1 MYQKILLAIDG
12 SSTSNAALKEA
23 IRFASDQGARLRLLH
38 VLDFSPINWEIEGY
52 IDVSALL
59 DATRRTGERI
69 LDQATKQVENAG
81 VAVESVLLE
90 CDGKR
95 ISTVISETAENWP
108 ADLIV
113 IGTHGRRG
121 FSHLL
126 LGSVAEGVLRT
137 ATVPILLI
145 RAA

>member
-12 SSTSNAALKEA
+12 SSTSNAALAEA

-38 VLDFSPINWEIEGY
+38 VLDFAPINWETEGY
-52 IDVSALL
+52 VDVSALL
-59 DATRRTGERI
+59 DAIRRTGEQI

-90 CDGKR
+90 SEGKR
-95 ISTVISETAENWP
+95 IPTVISETAENWP